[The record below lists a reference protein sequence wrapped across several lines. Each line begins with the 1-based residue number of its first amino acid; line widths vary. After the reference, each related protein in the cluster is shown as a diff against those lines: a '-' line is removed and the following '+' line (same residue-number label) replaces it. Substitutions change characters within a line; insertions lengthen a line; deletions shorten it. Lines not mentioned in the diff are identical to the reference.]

1 MNRSI
6 HSSKRFFQR
15 IGIGVSRYLF
25 EIRPS
30 KFTPSERDILII
42 LRKLLR
48 DPDTELMSSPSNNK
62 CYIKNRDNSLLL
74 ILNGDQVSMINN
86 NYGYDIQVSKKV
98 EKILF
103 HEFLSELVS
112 RTINLES
119 MFNNN
124 IEKNLKK
131 IISHLHE
138 AEKK

>member
-103 HEFLSELVS
+103 HEFSSELVS